1 MSLEQQFQFETLSR
15 SASENFA
22 DSGVATPPPIAE
34 AAPPAGL
41 PPLQNI
47 GEFPPAFRHRVR
59 HVRSQYK
66 ELYDLPVIQDIE
78 DVYASGPVSEVL
90 QIKTHYESLDIAQS
104 NKVHYLQFMLP
115 ATPLPDKESAL
126 KILLLEEEADRRS

>member
-1 MSLEQQFQFETLSR
+1 MRPGSYIHLKT
-15 SASENFA
+15 
-22 DSGVATPPPIAE
+22 DSPNLYRFTKWVI
-34 AAPPAGL
+34 
-41 PPLQNI
+41 
-47 GEFPPAFRHRVR
+47 
-59 HVRSQYK
+59 

-78 DVYASGPVSEVL
+78 DVYGEGKVSDVL

-126 KILLLEEEADRRS
+126 KLLLLEEESDRRS

>member
-1 MSLEQQFQFETLSR
+1 LRLYQQILRPGGIIHLKTDSPSLYRFTKW
-15 SASENFA
+15 
-22 DSGVATPPPIAE
+22 VI
-34 AAPPAGL
+34 
-41 PPLQNI
+41 
-47 GEFPPAFRHRVR
+47 
-59 HVRSQYK
+59 
-66 ELYDLPVIQDIE
+66 ELYDLPVVQDIE